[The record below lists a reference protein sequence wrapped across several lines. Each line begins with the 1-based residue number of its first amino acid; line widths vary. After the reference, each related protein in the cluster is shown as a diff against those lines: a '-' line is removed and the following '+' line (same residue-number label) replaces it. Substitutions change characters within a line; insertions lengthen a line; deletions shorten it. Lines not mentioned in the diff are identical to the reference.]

1 MDKRFKEHEKK
12 PHGGSGGSGSGLDLD
27 HLNKIL
33 LDYAKKS
40 DLDLYMLSSD
50 KEDILKRI
58 AKLEKE
64 VSG

>member
-1 MDKRFKEHEKK
+1 M
-12 PHGGSGGSGSGLDLD
+12 DLD